1 MLRICQLASL
11 VQYVERN
18 LILVVTSAQDFISC
32 RLPLSINN
40 YVIFSSSWSSMLA
53 VINKD
58 SLRRG
63 GQCGKLHGRPSQLL
77 FALLQWPIDSQL
89 FVDNRDFCIPH
100 LHSTPP
106 SWGSPSELAW
116 RLVRTKTRLVWLHDD
131 IGREARTI
139 GLRKGIFPRL
149 GYTRCCKIIPR
160 ILFYVNFVL
169 DKSNSLHYHFRYE
182 AR

>member
-77 FALLQWPIDSQL
+77 FALLQ
-89 FVDNRDFCIPH
+89 
-100 LHSTPP
+100 
-106 SWGSPSELAW
+106 
-116 RLVRTKTRLVWLHDD
+116 
-131 IGREARTI
+131 
-139 GLRKGIFPRL
+139 
-149 GYTRCCKIIPR
+149 
-160 ILFYVNFVL
+160 
-169 DKSNSLHYHFRYE
+169 
-182 AR
+182 